1 VGGRSKKVT
10 VGYKYYLGMHMILCH
25 GPVDRILRI
34 RVDGKDAWLGD
45 RNSGSIY
52 VDNPD
57 LFGGESRE
65 GGIQGTVDFEP
76 GGPAQG
82 QNSYLL
88 SKLGSL
94 IPAYRGVVGVVLR
107 QVYLGLNPYLKKWA
121 FRVQRIH
128 MRQSGAAQWYYPK
141 AEIKVASN
149 FKQRQ
154 MFFFALDTSG
164 SMDTVVSGGLTR
176 LQLAKTQMK
185 AVLDAIDQLRIDSKV
200 QVDIAVCGWSTSTT
214 QMSRFNVSS
223 ADIQDLKNFVD
234 GLSAS
239 GGTDFSQ
246 PYGNAV
252 NWFQPGS
259 ADGRRRAMF
268 FITDGLPEP
277 ATTVDQALAVAGPM
291 IRKEGVWA
299 QSPVDVYGISIDL
312 SNTSYIA
319 LVENTPQD
327 GIPVV
332 DSAESNALYNAV
344 FFAVMGDSSA
354 MNPAHIIRECL
365 TDPDWG
371 MGYSD
376 AEVDDQSFMAAADQL
391 YNERMGISILW
402 DRQTPIED
410 FIGEIVKHIDAAL
423 YVDRKTGLFT
433 LKLIRG
439 GYNKDN
445 LLHLNEDN
453 IDKIENFTRPAFG
466 ELTNAVTVNY
476 WNVNTGRDASVSAQD
491 IALQQMQ
498 GVTIGTTL
506 QYPGFVDPTIA
517 SRVAQRDL
525 KALSSQRASCTI
537 YADRTAKDLTI
548 GDVFKLS
555 WADYNLSEVVMRVNG
570 IAYGDGRT
578 NRIKITCTEDV
589 FDLPETALV
598 TPDPPQWEDP
608 NSGPTPVADQIVY
621 EIPYIELVQQ
631 QGQAQTDQTLAAEP
645 DLGYVGAAA
654 GRPNVASLNARLYT
668 AAGLGETFEEA
679 GVLDFC
685 PYAKLSAPVGRFN
698 TEFSIQGGVDL
709 DLVEVPSWA
718 QIGEELVWI
727 EALDPVLNTV
737 TVRRAI
743 YDTVPKEHG
752 AGSVIYFWDA
762 FPAGS
767 PTEYV
772 NSEQVRVKLAT
783 VTGSGQL
790 DIAAAPEM
798 SLTIEGRAARPYR
811 PANLRINGELD
822 VDPNDNVAYPAVATW
837 VGRNRL
843 QETGGVPLAWTDGEV
858 VPEAGTTYEI
868 TMLGETEDGNQVQ
881 FFQQDIGALKTY
893 TIDLLEHTI
902 PDGSAIL
909 VLQVRAVRDGLKS
922 WRPAELKLPLLAPP
936 SNMAAKTGNL
946 FAPVD
951 VEAYAV
957 GGGV

>member
-1 VGGRSKKVT
+1 MGGSSKKVT

-52 VDNPD
+52 VNNPD

-82 QNSYLL
+82 QNSYLV
-88 SKLGSL
+88 SKLGSMV
-94 IPAYRGVVGVVLR
+94 PAYRGVVGAVLR
-107 QVYLGLNPYLKKWA
+107 QVYIGLNPYLKKWA

-128 MRQSGAAQWYYPK
+128 LRQNGVAQWYYPK

-149 FKQRQ
+149 FKIRQ
-154 MFFFALDTSG
+154 MFFFALDRSG

-176 LQLAKTQMK
+176 LQIAKTQMK
-185 AVLDAIDQLRIDSKV
+185 AVLDAIDRLRIDPKV
-200 QVDIAVCGWSTSTT
+200 QVDIAVCGWSTSTS

-223 ADIQDLKNFVD
+223 ADVQDLKNFVD

-277 ATTVDQALAVAGPM
+277 ATSVDQALAVAGPM
-291 IRKEGVWA
+291 LRKEGVWE

-332 DSAESNALYNAV
+332 DSADSNALDNAV

-371 MGYSD
+371 MGYAD
-376 AEVDDQSFMAAADQL
+376 TEIDDQSFMAAADQL
-391 YNERMGISILW
+391 HREQMGISILW
-402 DRQTPIED
+402 DRQTSIED
-410 FIGEIVKHIDAAL
+410 FIGEIIKHIDAVL

-433 LKLIRG
+433 LKLVRG
-439 GYNKDN
+439 GYNKAA

-466 ELTNAVTVNY
+466 ELTNSVTVNY
-476 WNVNTGRDASVSAQD
+476 WNVATGNDASVTAQD

-498 GVTIGTTL
+498 QVTIGTTI
-506 QYPGFVDPTIA
+506 QYPGFVDPLIA

-525 KALSSQRASCTI
+525 NSLSSQRATCTV

-555 WADYNLSEVVMRVNG
+555 WEDYNLSEVVMRVTG

-589 FDLPETALV
+589 FDIPQTAFITPE
-598 TPDPPQWEDP
+598 PPAWEDP
-608 NSGPTPVADQIVY
+608 NAAPIPIQDQIVF
-621 EIPYIELVQQ
+621 EVPYIELVQQ
-631 QGQAQTDQTLAAEP
+631 QGQTTVDQNLTAEP
-645 DLGYVGAAA
+645 DLGYLGVAA
-654 GRPNVASLNARLYT
+654 GRPNVSSLNSRLFT
-668 AAGLGETFEEA
+668 APVAVSTFEEV
-679 GVLDFC
+679 GLVDFC
-685 PYAKLSAPVGRFN
+685 PYGELVSAIGRF
-698 TEFSIQGGVDL
+698 TTTFSIQGGADL
-709 DLVEVPSWA
+709 DLVTVPSWA
-718 QIGEELVWI
+718 QIGEELVWV
-727 EALDPVLNTV
+727 ESLTNGVM
-737 TVRRAI
+737 TVRRAV
-743 YDTVPKEHG
+743 YDTPPAEHAAG
-752 AGSVIYFWDA
+752 AVVYFWDQYS
-762 FPAGS
+762 AGS
-767 PTEYV
+767 ATEYV
-772 NSEQVRVKLAT
+772 NSETVRAKLAT

-790 DIAAAPEM
+790 DLALASELQ
-798 SLTIEGRAARPYR
+798 LTLEGRAARPYR
-811 PANLRINGELD
+811 PANLAVNGD
-822 VDPNDNVAYPAVATW
+822 IDATPNDTIVYPATLTW
-837 VGRNRL
+837 NHRNRL
-843 QETGGVPLAWTDGEV
+843 QETGGAPLQWTDASV
-858 VPEAGTTYEI
+858 TPEDGTTYRV
-868 TMLGETEDGNQVQ
+868 TLLGETIGGAQTQ
-881 FFQQDIGALKTY
+881 FFQQDLGLVTSY
-893 TIDLLEHTI
+893 VIDLLAHTI
-902 PDGSAIL
+902 PAGSAIL
-909 VLQVRAVRDGLKS
+909 VAQVHTMRGGLAS
-922 WRPAELKLPLLAPP
+922 WRPAELKLPLLTPP
-936 SNMAAKTGNL
+936 TGTNGAAVNMFEPGSL
-946 FAPVD
+946 
-951 VEAYAV
+951 EAYPV